1 MQVERTA
8 AAGKHVFME
17 KPFTLDRQRAARAL
31 DAVASAGVVLGVAY
45 PRRFHPNLRELKRR
59 VDDGSL
65 GTIAHCYAEQ
75 NSPAGL
81 FMDPRS
87 WRADPAEAPAGG
99 MTAMGVH
106 NVDAMIGLFGEID
119 EVYASSLRRTVAYNA
134 EDTTSVI
141 FGFANGMSGSLL
153 SCLATAVSYRLAV
166 FGSKGCAELVTP
178 NLDFRFTP
186 TPDAMPTG
194 RHTQPAPEVIEN
206 RGANTLLA
214 ELEAFADAINGGAP
228 YPIPAEE
235 ILHGVAVFE
244 AIVRSAAIRQPVKV
258 ARE

>member
-1 MQVERTA
+1 LQKPYTPART
-8 AAGKHVFME
+8 
-17 KPFTLDRQRAARAL
+17 RAARPLA
-31 DAVASAGVVLGVAY
+31 AAARAGIVLGVAY
-45 PRRFHPNLRELKRR
+45 PRRFHPGMQELKARIDVGR
-59 VDDGSL
+59 L
-65 GTIAHCYAEQ
+65 GTIAHCYGEQ
-75 NSPAGL
+75 NGPAGL

-106 NVDAMIGLFGEID
+106 NLDAMIHLFGAID
-119 EVYASSLRRTVAYNA
+119 EVYASSIRRAITYNA

-141 FGFANGMSGSLL
+141 FGFANGMSASLL

-166 FGSKGCAELVTP
+166 FGSKGCAELATP

-194 RHTQPAPEVIEN
+194 RHTQPTPEVIEN

-214 ELEAFADAINGGAP
+214 ELDAFAAAIGSGAP

-235 ILHGVAVFE
+235 ILHGVAVYE
-244 AIVRSAAIRQPVKV
+244 AIVQSAASRLPVKV